1 MVPPTIC
8 VLCRYLSFIH
18 LVKSAAMAINSLCST
33 TLGSVTYFI
42 FSLKFYAKSREI
54 IYIFIISNDVQEKKV
69 QLIENK

>member
-18 LVKSAAMAINSLCST
+18 LAKSAAMALNSLCST

-42 FSLKFYAKSREI
+42 FSLKIYAKSRE
-54 IYIFIISNDVQEKKV
+54 KK
-69 QLIENK
+69 IKIKIKINKNICFF

>member
-1 MVPPTIC
+1 MVPPPIC

-18 LVKSAAMAINSLCST
+18 LAKSAAMALNSLCST

-54 IYIFIISNDVQEKKV
+54 IYICFSNDVQEKKGATY
-69 QLIENK
+69 